1 LASVVLLALAV
12 VSAGGG
18 CASESKQPQGNA
30 RLNSWLAGR
39 EAELPPAEYRIQ
51 SPDEL
56 LVSAPGI
63 KELDAQQVTVRPDGK
78 ISLNLVGEVD
88 AADRTPEQIAAEIR
102 QRVRK
107 FYDKERLDVSVQ
119 VAEFKSR
126 VVYVFG
132 QVDEPG
138 TKPFTG
144 RDTVLHVLAEARLNQ
159 EAWPEKIVVVRPNED
174 PNVKQRVTV
183 DVKRMWETG
192 ELDQNFVL
200 EEGDVVY
207 VPPSP
212 LAQVNRTFDRLL
224 SPIKPTLSV
233 FSWMRFGG

>member
-1 LASVVLLALAV
+1 
-12 VSAGGG
+12 
-18 CASESKQPQGNA
+18 
-30 RLNSWLAGR
+30 
-39 EAELPPAEYRIQ
+39 
-51 SPDEL
+51 
-56 LVSAPGI
+56 
-63 KELDAQQVTVRPDGK
+63 VTVRPDGK

-224 SPIKPTLSV
+224 SPIRPTLGI
-233 FSWMRFGG
+233 FSWVRFGG